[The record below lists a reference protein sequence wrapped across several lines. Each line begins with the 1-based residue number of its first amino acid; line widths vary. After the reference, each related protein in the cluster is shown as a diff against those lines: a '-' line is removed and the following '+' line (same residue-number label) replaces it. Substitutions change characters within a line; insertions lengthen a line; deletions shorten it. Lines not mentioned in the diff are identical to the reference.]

1 MLCLDGIMQEI
12 VASYRTSCDRRV
24 SFRIG
29 IGLGNVVLGVCV
41 YMFPINRYRVW
52 CVLVILDTRVDTI
65 ESLNVDQHTRLAKSN
80 LTIAFFGYR
89 V

>member
-1 MLCLDGIMQEI
+1 MLCLAGIMQEI

-41 YMFPINRYRVW
+41 YV
-52 CVLVILDTRVDTI
+52 CVCV
-65 ESLNVDQHTRLAKSN
+65 
-80 LTIAFFGYR
+80 
-89 V
+89 